1 MSVCCPFCARKFGV
15 LVRTRKRCAEC
26 KVKACSACCK
36 VFRLTVL
43 GWTEPRRVCPKCF
56 ARIDDQL
63 RATTASAAQYAADR
77 EASTILQMDGDVAD
91 ASHRDADGDER
102 GDDGAAASLA
112 GAHETDDKHCA
123 RCAKPF
129 GFLRRR
135 LECCNC
141 HDWVC
146 GACTGVYHFRAL
158 QWPAPKRCCFSC
170 SEELAALAARLS
182 VRPPTVVS
190 AIPAAVTAPAVSP
203 VVSPAVSLAVS
214 VSPAAV
220 VAATP
225 DVVSLVDRSQLP
237 QDLLSCSGGC
247 GLPIDNAA
255 IESAGRM
262 WHNACF
268 ACVVC
273 KRNLAT
279 DEFFL
284 TDQLVPICHPCDRS
298 SSC

>member
-1 MSVCCPFCARKFGV
+1 MSCPFCARKFGV

-26 KVKACSACCK
+26 EVKACSACCK
-36 VFRLTVL
+36 VFKLTVL
-43 GWTEPRRVCPKCF
+43 GWAEPRRVCPKCF
-56 ARIDDQL
+56 VRIDDQL
-63 RATTASAAQYAADR
+63 RATTASATQYAADR
-77 EASTILQMDGDVAD
+77 EASTILQMAGDVAD

-112 GAHETDDKHCA
+112 GAHLTDDKHCA
-123 RCAKPF
+123 RCTKPF

-135 LECCNC
+135 LDCCNC
-141 HDWVC
+141 HDWIC

-158 QWPAPKRCCFSC
+158 KWPEPKRCCFAC

-182 VRPPTVVS
+182 VRPHQTVASVT
-190 AIPAAVTAPAVSP
+190 AAVAPAAA
-203 VVSPAVSLAVS
+203 VSPAVT
-214 VSPAAV
+214 PPAV

-237 QDLLSCSGGC
+237 QDLLSCATC
-247 GLPIDNAA
+247 DRPIDDAA

-284 TDQLVPICHPCDRS
+284 TEQLMPICHPCDRS
-298 SSC
+298 SS